1 MYPKT
6 QALISE
12 FIQEEIF
19 PGASFAFINPIEKN
33 SYRIGNAAVYP
44 VKEQIR
50 DDQLY
55 DLASVTKVL
64 MTTTLIL
71 QLWEAGKLN
80 LTDSVSLYL
89 PAFSEPSVTIQHL
102 LTHTSALNGFIE
114 NRDQLTAGELK
125 EAMLHLS
132 IGPDFGKKVVYTDT
146 SMILLGFIVEE
157 CTKKNLALVFQE
169 RVSGPLKLNNTIFE
183 PIDPLSCAPTENH
196 PTRGI
201 IRGVVHDPKA
211 FTLRPN
217 CGSAGLFST
226 IEDVSRFS
234 QMLLN
239 DGELDGVRLLKKET
253 VEKLKQDWTPTGNLN
268 RSLGWDFLSSGDKSH
283 PKRYLFHSG
292 FTGTFIFLDMI
303 KKEGFVFL
311 SNRLHLQNDTPH
323 YLKRRNELLD
333 VYIRELEEGQTN

>member
-1 MYPKT
+1 MY
-6 QALISE
+6 
-12 FIQEEIF
+12 
-19 PGASFAFINPIEKN
+19 
-33 SYRIGNAAVYP
+33 
-44 VKEQIR
+44 
-50 DDQLY
+50 
-55 DLASVTKVL
+55 
-64 MTTTLIL
+64 
-71 QLWEAGKLN
+71 
-80 LTDSVSLYL
+80 
-89 PAFSEPSVTIQHL
+89 
-102 LTHTSALNGFIE
+102 
-114 NRDQLTAGELK
+114 
-125 EAMLHLS
+125 
-132 IGPDFGKKVVYTDT
+132 
-146 SMILLGFIVEE
+146 
-157 CTKKNLALVFQE
+157 KKNLALVFQE
-169 RVSGPLKLNNTIFE
+169 RVSGPLKLSNTVFE